1 MIDRVVFLRF
11 TSDEH
16 SVTIGDAT
24 IAVTGKSGPVHA
36 TWTLLV
42 DEQEADSAKAAGDFT
57 LRGVLSDGSG
67 VEARVHQSLV
77 GPTRV
82 AIMHDG
88 VEVAQFKG
96 FVA

>member
-1 MIDRVVFLRF
+1 MSGVMAL

-16 SVTIGDAT
+16 SVTICDSSV
-24 IAVTGKSGPVHA
+24 AVTGKSGPVHA

-57 LRGVLSDGSG
+57 LKGVLGDGSQ
-67 VEARVHQSLV
+67 VEAAVHQSLV

-82 AIMHDG
+82 VITHEG